1 MGGGPVSLSRRATE
15 RRTVTQFGDSSI
27 PTNGSLAALTASGV
41 PVNEQSAMKLIAV
54 HACVRV
60 IAGALAGR
68 PLRSM
73 QARGDV
79 LVPVAPAP
87 PIVADPFG
95 GASSTRFPSRRA
107 GLKQMAVSVLLR
119 GNAYAYV
126 VARDYLLRPTRLMV
140 LHPDRV
146 RVELDD
152 DGARSYT
159 VDRQKVDNPADI
171 LHVTGLCM
179 PGAAEGMSV
188 ISYARNSIGL
198 GLAAEE
204 FGGKWFGNGAHL
216 TGVIEMEANLDK
228 KRAREMKEAF
238 EASHSGLPNAHAIGV
253 LSGGATWKPISVNA
267 EDAQFLGTRAAA
279 NLDMAMLF
287 GVPPHMLGQ
296 VDRTTSWGT
305 GIEQQAIGF
314 RIWTLDD
321 WLGTFEDAWS
331 TMLPRGQVAH
341 LDTTSLERTDTTG
354 RYNAYVQGRTAG
366 LLTQNEIRAKEN
378 LAPVDGG
385 DDINAPLNSA
395 HAGDP
400 PPDEPPPPEDP
411 PPAPVPKPKP

>member
-1 MGGGPVSLSRRATE
+1 MSLSRRGVE
-15 RRTVTQFGDSSI
+15 RRTITQFGDSSI
-27 PTNGSLAALTASGV
+27 PTNGSLMTPTASGV
-41 PVNEQSAMKLIAV
+41 PVNEQTAMKLIAA
-54 HACVRV
+54 HASVR
-60 IAGALAGR
+60 IISSALAGR
-68 PLRSM
+68 PLRAM
-73 QARGDV
+73 QTRDGV

-87 PIVADPFG
+87 LIVTDPFG
-95 GASSTRFPSRRA
+95 GGSSTRFPSRRA

-119 GNAYAYV
+119 GNAYAFV
-126 VARDYLLRPTRLMV
+126 LARDYLLRPTRLMV

-152 DGARSYT
+152 DGGRTYT
-159 VDRQKVDNPADI
+159 VNRQKIDNPADI

-188 ISYARNSIGL
+188 IAYARNSIGL

-204 FGGKWFGNGAHL
+204 FGAKWFGQGAHL
-216 TGVIEMEANLDK
+216 SGVIETDVNLDK
-228 KRAREMKEAF
+228 GRARQMKDAF
-238 EASHSGLPNAHAIGV
+238 EASHAGLPNAHAIGV
-253 LSGGATWKPISVNA
+253 LSGGAKWKPISVSA

-321 WLGTFEDAWS
+321 WLGTFEDAWT

-341 LDTTSLERTDTTG
+341 LDTTSLERTDTAG
-354 RYNAYVQGRTAG
+354 RYTSYVAGRTAG
-366 LLTQNEIRAKEN
+366 LLTQNEIRAREN
-378 LAPVDGG
+378 LAPVEGG

-395 HAGDP
+395 HAGDAPPDEQP
-400 PPDEPPPPEDP
+400 PPDDP
-411 PPAPVPKPKP
+411 PPAPVPKPTK

>member
-1 MGGGPVSLSRRATE
+1 MSLFRRGLE

-41 PVNEQSAMKLIAV
+41 PVNDQTAMKLIAV
-54 HACVRV
+54 NACVR
-60 IAGALAGR
+60 IISSAIAGR

-73 QARGDV
+73 QARDRV

-87 PIVADPFG
+87 AIVTDPFG
-95 GASSTRFPSRRA
+95 GAASTRFPSRRA
-107 GLKQMAVSVLLR
+107 GLKQMAVSLLLR

-126 VARDYLLRPTRLMV
+126 VGRDYLQRPTRLMV

-146 RVELDD
+146 RPTLED

-159 VDRQKVDNPADI
+159 IDRQKVDNPADI

-228 KRAREMKEAF
+228 PRARQMKESF

-253 LSGGATWKPISVNA
+253 LSGGAKWKPISVNA

-321 WLGTFEDAWS
+321 WLGTFEDAWT
-331 TMLPRGQVAH
+331 TMLPRGQVAQ
-341 LDTTSLERTDTTG
+341 LDTSSLERTDTAG
-354 RYNAYVQGRTAG
+354 RWSWYATARTIG
-366 LLTQNEIRAKEN
+366 GMTQNEIRAKEN
-378 LAPVDGG
+378 LTPVEGG

-395 HAGDP
+395 HAGDAPPEETP
-400 PPDEPPPPEDP
+400 PPDDK
-411 PPAPVPKPKP
+411 PPAPTPKPKQ

>member
-1 MGGGPVSLSRRATE
+1 MGFLRRATE
-15 RRTVTQFGDSSI
+15 RRTVQQFGDSSI
-27 PTNGSLAALTASGV
+27 PTNGSLAAPTASGV
-41 PVNEQSAMKLIAV
+41 PVNEQTAMKLIAV
-54 HACVRV
+54 HACVR
-60 IAGALAGR
+60 IISSALAGR

-73 QARGDV
+73 QKRDDV
-79 LVPVAPAP
+79 LVPITPAPA
-87 PIVADPFG
+87 IVTDPFG
-95 GASSTRFPSRRA
+95 GLNSTRFPSRRA
-107 GLKQMAVSVLLR
+107 GLKQMAVSLLLR

-126 VARDYLLRPTRLMV
+126 LTRDYLGRPTRLMV
-140 LHPDRV
+140 LHPSRV

-152 DGARSYT
+152 DGGRTYYL
-159 VDRQKVDNPADI
+159 DRQRVENPGDI
-171 LHVTGLCM
+171 VHITGLCM

-188 ISYARNSIGL
+188 IAYARQSIGL

-204 FGGKWFGNGAHL
+204 FGAKFFGQGAHL
-216 TGVIEMEANLDK
+216 TGVVEMEANLDK
-228 KRAREMKEAF
+228 TRARELKESF

-253 LSGGATWKPISVNA
+253 LSGGATWKPISVA
-267 EDAQFLGTRAAA
+267 PEDAQFLGTRAAA

-296 VDRTTSWGT
+296 IDRTTSWGT

-321 WLGTFEDAWS
+321 WLGTFEDAW
-331 TMLPRGQVAH
+331 TTLLPRGQYAR
-341 LDTTSLERTDTTG
+341 LDTTSLERTDTAG

-395 HAGDP
+395 HAGDTAEP
-400 PPDEPPPPEDP
+400 DQPPEPPDDP
-411 PPAPVPKPKP
+411 PVPAPKPKK

>member
-1 MGGGPVSLSRRATE
+1 MSLSRRAAE
-15 RRTVTQFGDSSI
+15 RRTVSQFGDSSI

-41 PVNEQSAMKLIAV
+41 PVNEQTAMKLIALNS
-54 HACVRV
+54 CVR
-60 IAGALAGR
+60 IISSALAGR
-68 PLRSM
+68 PLRAM
-73 QARGDV
+73 QARDGV
-79 LVPVAPAP
+79 LVPVTPAP

-95 GASSTRFPSRRA
+95 GGASTRFPSRRA
-107 GLKQMAVSVLLR
+107 GLKQMAVSLLLR

-126 VARDYLLRPTRLMV
+126 LATDYLLRPTRLMV

-152 DGARSYT
+152 DGARTYT
-159 VDRQKVDNPADI
+159 VDRQKVDNPANI

-179 PGAAEGMSV
+179 PGAAEGMSP
-188 ISYARNSIGL
+188 ISYARQAIGL

-204 FGGKWFGNGAHL
+204 FGARFYGQGAHL
-216 TGVIEMEANLDK
+216 SGVIEVEANLDK
-228 KRAREMKEAF
+228 QKARQLKEAF
-238 EASHSGLPNAHAIGV
+238 EASHSGLANAHAIGV
-253 LSGGATWKPISVNA
+253 LSGGAQWKPISVNP
-267 EDAQFLGTRAAA
+267 EDAQFLGSRAAS
-279 NLDMAMLF
+279 NLDMAMLM

-395 HAGDP
+395 HAGDA

-411 PPAPVPKPKP
+411 PPAPAPKQ